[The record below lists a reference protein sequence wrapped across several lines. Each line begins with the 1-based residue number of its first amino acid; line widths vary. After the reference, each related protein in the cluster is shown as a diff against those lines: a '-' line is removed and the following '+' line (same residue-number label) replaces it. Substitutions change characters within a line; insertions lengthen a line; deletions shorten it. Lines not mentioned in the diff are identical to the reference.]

1 MQACQR
7 GTVKEPL
14 LQTRLVEEYLL
25 TEPNSTLLLF
35 LFDFQ
40 KSTPSYL
47 LSHPLLFLLSVGEKL
62 FVEPFDNCIGQKHF
76 YLFFF
81 EGDFL
86 VTVLLALQINI
97 VYDLSFQSYR

>member
-7 GTVKEPL
+7 GTEKEPL

-25 TEPNSTLLLF
+25 TKPNSTLLLF

-47 LSHPLLFLLSVGEKL
+47 LSHPLLFPLSVGEKL

-76 YLFFF
+76 SVFL

-86 VTVLLALQINI
+86 VTVLLALQINT